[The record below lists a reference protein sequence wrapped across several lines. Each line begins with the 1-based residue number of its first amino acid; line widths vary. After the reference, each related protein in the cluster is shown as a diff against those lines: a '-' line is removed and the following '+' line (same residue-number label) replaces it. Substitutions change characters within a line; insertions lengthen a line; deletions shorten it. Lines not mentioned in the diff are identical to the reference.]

1 MLSAQTI
8 VNTSINSKLNT
19 VKSQTECDD
28 DEICISDESSTQEND
43 INETENDNLSMKD
56 DSYDEHILQE
66 KIAIN

>member
-8 VNTSINSKLNT
+8 VNTNNNSKLNT

-56 DSYDEHILQE
+56 DSYDEHI
-66 KIAIN
+66 

>member
-28 DEICISDESSTQEND
+28 DEICISDESSTHEND

-56 DSYDEHILQE
+56 DSSDEHI
-66 KIAIN
+66 